1 MHLSFDLL
9 HETVDTAHAVT
20 VGHVNAGSFTFVLA
34 PSIHAVSTFPQ
45 TFVLPPYW
53 ASATKSKLLTLCC
66 DRLV

>member
-34 PSIHAVSTFPQ
+34 PSIHAVSAFPQ
-45 TFVLPPYW
+45 TFVY
-53 ASATKSKLLTLCC
+53 LLTGLR
-66 DRLV
+66 RLNQNF